1 MLKNTN
7 SNDRYDKHLMNLFE
21 DELLSYLF
29 SVKIQANQNQKVSA
43 SLKFRRDRNSNGISI
58 RIL

>member
-1 MLKNTN
+1 MN
-7 SNDRYDKHLMNLFE
+7 SNYRYDKHLMNLFE

-29 SVKIQANQNQKVSA
+29 SVKTQANQNQKVSA
-43 SLKFRRDRNSNGISI
+43 SLKFRHDRNSSSISI